1 MLLICV
7 SCSAAYSVGAP
18 KCPQCGGTEHVEQ
31 GSADHIAMLS
41 AAKLPVGEDGP
52 ELVDLP
58 AGATVASKKAA
69 K

>member
-7 SCSAAYSVGAP
+7 SCTAAYAP
-18 KCPQCGGTEHVEQ
+18 GQPCCPQCGGTEAVEQ

-41 AAKLPVGEDGP
+41 AAKTP
-52 ELVDLP
+52 P
-58 AGATVASKKAA
+58 AEAKKAA